1 MPLFDF
7 LYHKSTREPPDQKA
21 VATVQAV
28 GIQKPLPPAAH
39 DLEQLLRQ
47 LRHSEI
53 AYACIR
59 IKKKAMADP
68 RLIVQQRQGDTYV
81 EAVGHP
87 LRRLIM
93 RPMPDLDETAFI
105 GTALASI
112 DIAGV
117 FFAEKV
123 RSHAGAI
130 VGLNPINPLY
140 MTPRKDASGTLN
152 GYTYTRGSYRVDFA
166 LEDLLIRDLRSW
178 DNPPPLAVAVGAID
192 LDRVQTDFARAYFNN
207 GGQPSGILKKSGVL
221 RDQDEARSIQAQ
233 WAAKYG
239 RGGNGYGAPAV
250 LDDNMSYERVGSFLH
265 ELDNET
271 LRMFSETRVCM
282 AFGVPPLIV
291 YTYAGIVKST
301 YSNLKEAWANFWDAE
316 LSPTLKEWRSFF
328 TWALLS
334 EFVGED
340 AIWNE
345 QYRLYWDLSA
355 VASMQEDVDAVQ
367 ARAERAFRAGGMTLN
382 EYRMHLGLPTDT
394 AGDYYLRL
402 LAYAPY
408 DANSAPTVDANDV
421 LAGKTDQPPAKAR
434 SVNPAHVTA
443 FKAVGTAP
451 IERRVQR
458 EIHAAALQTYAKLID
473 QVRQEAA

>member
-7 LYHKSTREPPDQKA
+7 LYHKSTREPPALKA
-21 VATVQAV
+21 PAVQPV
-28 GIQKPLPPAAH
+28 GLQKPLPPAAR
-39 DLEQLLRQ
+39 DLEHLLSQLS
-47 LRHSEI
+47 HSEI

-68 RLIVQQRQGDTYV
+68 RLIVQQRKGDTYV

-87 LRRLIM
+87 LRRVIM

-117 FFAEKV
+117 FFAEKI
-123 RSHAGAI
+123 RSNAGAL

-140 MTPRKDASGTLN
+140 MTPRKDDNGALI
-152 GYTYTRGSYRVDFA
+152 GYTYKRGNYRVDFD
-166 LEDLLIRDLRSW
+166 LGELLIRDLRSW
-178 DNPPPLAVAVGAID
+178 DNPTPLAVAVGAID

-207 GGQPSGILKKSGVL
+207 GGQPSGILKKAGVL
-221 RDQDEARSIQAQ
+221 QSQDEAQSIQAR

-250 LDDNMSYERVGSFLH
+250 LDDNMSYERVGSFLN

-316 LSPTLKEWRSFF
+316 LSPTLKEWRSFL

-334 EFVGED
+334 EFVGEE
-340 AIWNE
+340 AIWQE

-355 VASMQEDVDAVQ
+355 VAAMQEDVDAVQ
-367 ARAERAFRAGGMTLN
+367 TRARANFAAGLMTLN
-382 EYRMHLGLPTDT
+382 EARAAAGLPDD
-394 AGDYYLRL
+394 ANGDYYLRSIATQQTPKDSAVL
-402 LAYAPY
+402 ELPAAAP
-408 DANSAPTVDANDV
+408 
-421 LAGKTDQPPAKAR
+421 QPAKAR

-443 FKAVGTAP
+443 FKAASTEPV
-451 IERRVQR
+451 ERRVRR
-458 EIHAAALQTYAKLID
+458 EIHAAAQQTYAKLIA
-473 QVRQEAA
+473 QVRQEES